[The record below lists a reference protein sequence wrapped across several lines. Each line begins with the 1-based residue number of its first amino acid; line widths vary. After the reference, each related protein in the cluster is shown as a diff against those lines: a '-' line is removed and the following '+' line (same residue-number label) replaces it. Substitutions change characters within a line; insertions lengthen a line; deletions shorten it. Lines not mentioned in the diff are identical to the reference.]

1 MKEKGENYR
10 KIAEDLMNAGKF
22 PKERNI
28 YAGINPWTDVPPLR
42 NPIVQ
47 KTITEAR
54 KVIKAIKNIYGEPTL
69 IRIEMARDM
78 KKTEKEKQ
86 RIQKKQNENKKNN
99 DKAKEELQ
107 SE

>member
-1 MKEKGENYR
+1 MR
-10 KIAEDLMNAGKF
+10 AGKF
-22 PKERNI
+22 PRERNI

-47 KTITEAR
+47 KSITEAR
-54 KVIKAIKNIYGEPTL
+54 KVIKAIKNTHGIPTL

-78 KKTEKEKQ
+78 KNSDKEKQ
-86 RIQKKQNENKKNN
+86 KIQKKQNENKKNN
-99 DKAKEELQ
+99 DKTREELK